1 MLALAVALSGC
12 GAAAPVCELPAAPA
26 EPHAWLWRVQAASGD
41 GPVVWLFGTVHD
53 VGGDEVPP
61 SVWAALDGAA
71 VVATELGDL
80 EPDADALRDVIRLP
94 RGKGLDQLLPTD
106 KWWELRDALRGKIK
120 EADLARVRPWYAMS
134 LLTRTVSPP
143 PDPQL
148 DAAVVRRAK
157 ERGIPVEHL
166 ETWEEQLPQVADSVG
181 VADLVEAI
189 DARKTMRC
197 DLARNRAAYA
207 AGDEA
212 WMLRTFQTERTAP
225 LLGPR
230 NEAWMPKVEAY
241 ASAKGAF
248 VAVGIGHLLGDGGLP
263 AMLAR
268 AGYRVE
274 PPLAHS
280 PKSLSVRAAWSSTNA
295 LPSHVQRSCWSFDGQ
310 HAPSPSIDIMRW
322 TATTF
327 PSSATSLMP
336 PSPRS
341 PPGMVPITASLPS
354 RIP

>member
-1 MLALAVALSGC
+1 MRWVLALAVALAGC
-12 GAAAPVCELPAAPA
+12 GASAPVCELPAAPA

-53 VGGDEVPP
+53 VGGDDVPA
-61 SVWAALDGAA
+61 SVWAALDGSA
-71 VVATELGDL
+71 VVVTELGDL
-80 EPDADALRDVIRLP
+80 EPDPEALREVIRLP
-94 RGKGLDQLLPTD
+94 RGKGLDQLLPMDTWFD
-106 KWWELRDALRGKIK
+106 LRDTLRGKIR
-120 EADLARVRPWYAMS
+120 EAELARVRPWYALS

-148 DAAVVRRAK
+148 DVAVVRRAK
-157 ERGIPVEHL
+157 ARGISVAHL
-166 ETWEEQLPQVADSVG
+166 ETWEEQLPQVADSVDIP
-181 VADLVEAI
+181 DLVEAI

-212 WMLRTFQTERTAP
+212 WMLRTFHTERTKA

-230 NEAWMPKVEAY
+230 NEKWFPAIEGY
-241 ASAKGAF
+241 ARATGQSAF

-274 PPLAHS
+274 PPT
-280 PKSLSVRAAWSSTNA
+280 PR
-295 LPSHVQRSCWSFDGQ
+295 RS
-310 HAPSPSIDIMRW
+310 R
-322 TATTF
+322 
-327 PSSATSLMP
+327 
-336 PSPRS
+336 
-341 PPGMVPITASLPS
+341 
-354 RIP
+354 